1 MTLKM
6 RNLLIKNIAT
16 LVCVMLAP
24 LGIMSENVRI
34 INSSNGLSSQSV
46 LRLCQDSNGFILAG
60 TYTGLN
66 LLNGFSCEPLGIGIG
81 PFLTAGSIIDDIQK
95 GEGSDIWVHTSL
107 GLEKFD
113 LPNGTFEYHPE
124 ISGTFRLATNNNG
137 VVAVMKDDGKIH
149 LYDKANSKFDYTG
162 IDAQGYNRIC
172 NFFVDNYDYLHIA
185 YNDFHLYG
193 KISKDG
199 NGRYTLKAL
208 RKQKK
213 LMSSGVRGTWY
224 KDDYVFVLDSKYNIY
239 KSDITQNSQGN
250 LLPSFVYNI
259 AGLVKERGNVSKI
272 IHDGKDII
280 LGFQHQGAVRLKF
293 QSMNTKVY
301 AEEPLPVKGG
311 VVDILKDRNQD
322 ILWFATD
329 GMGIYLLNHE
339 SYSLKNEIL
348 SRLSD
353 KLISPVRSLY
363 RDKQGNLWVGTKG
376 NGILR
381 YPAYQPF
388 GSRVEPQYI
397 NSSNCQLVN
406 NSVYSFAPSSMNI
419 LWIGSD
425 GDALNYY
432 SYATQSIETLNVGG
446 GKMYNVHDIVEVSPS
461 EIWVATGGHGV
472 FRISL
477 DYRQGKPVARSAKQ
491 LFYDK
496 THPGN
501 SQFTSIC
508 RQGDRYLWIGSRS
521 KGVYRYDLKT
531 GKTRIF
537 SFGDANHNPKND
549 ILSVKVLDN
558 GHVFCATSAGL
569 IRLYDTND
577 PIKWEVVGGQHLHKG
592 NVVFRSATSIGNS
605 VWAVTSNAIIVYNDK
620 TNCLTRLTA
629 DNGIKISEFSD
640 GAAYYD
646 PSTGIK
652 YFGGTNGFVAV
663 SRIDPNAQK
672 DYHPPL
678 YFQNI
683 SFGDS
688 IMALPHEKCGK
699 VKIAYRHNDFVLS
712 YNAPD
717 YIDGSSYFFQYRFS
731 DSEQWV
737 DNGNHRQL
745 SFTNLDYGTYKL
757 KVRYIKGGY
766 TSPEYCLVIRVLPPW
781 YLSWWMKTLYLLF
794 FLAVGGY
801 IAYQYLA
808 RQQDKRQRLVNEMNQ
823 QRKNDVYTSKLRFFT
838 NVTYEF
844 SVPLSLIVGPCQ
856 RILGMNGLN
865 EQVRHYVEIIQRN
878 CQRLNKLIS
887 EILEF
892 QRIESSH
899 RQVNI
904 LNVKVSDE
912 SLSLVDMFQ
921 VMTESRH
928 VRFTVNVQPNIT
940 WSTDYDAFVNITTN
954 MLSNAFK
961 NVHEYGSVG
970 MSLTVEDDCL
980 VMTFSNTGPA
990 IPKEKFAKMFD
1001 RYNIL
1006 DRIEGGKGKDE
1017 TVLEFAI
1024 SRGLIL
1030 LLKGELGMDNHDG
1043 VNVFTVKLP
1052 RLEVE
1057 NNKNADSAMSYMGE
1071 PHAIVESEL
1080 RYKPKNKIVDD
1091 KPTIVLIDDN
1101 DEMLWFI
1108 NDCFEQD
1115 YNVVSFRDSQE
1126 ALDEIV
1132 HYNPE
1137 VIMSEIVLQP
1147 FSGIEVCQRLK
1158 QNVVTAHIPIVLIST
1173 VNNDKTRIAAM
1184 DADADAYIPL
1194 PCDINYMRSVVNKF
1208 MKSNKT
1214 LKNYYESS
1222 LSSYEF
1228 VNAKFIHKEDKELFD
1243 KMMEIIKDNL
1253 TNPELSTQFIA
1264 AKLGLG
1270 VRNLYRRLQNI
1281 TDKKPSAFIKD
1292 MRLEKARQLLTKS
1305 KMSMEEVCYN
1315 SGFVNRGTFYKL
1327 FAAKFNCTPKQ
1338 YHDMMIGKTE
1348 EMLSDYSD
1356 ED

>member
-1 MTLKM
+1 M
-6 RNLLIKNIAT
+6 RNLLKNIAI
-16 LVCVMLAP
+16 LVCFMLAP
-24 LGIMSENVRI
+24 LGLKSENVRI

-46 LRLCQDSNGFILAG
+46 LRLCQDPNGFILAG

-66 LLNGFSCEPLGIGIG
+66 LLNGFTCEPFGIGIG
-81 PFLTAGSIIDDIQK
+81 PFLTAGSIIDDLQN

-124 ISGTFRLATNNNG
+124 ISGMFRLATNKNG
-137 VVAVMKDDGKIH
+137 VVAVMKDDGKIY
-149 LYDKANSKFDYTG
+149 LYNKANAKFDYTG
-162 IDAQGYNRIC
+162 TRVQGYNRIYC
-172 NFFVDNYDYLHIA
+172 FFADNHDFLHIA
-185 YNDFHLYG
+185 YDDGHVYG

-199 NGRYTLKAL
+199 SGNYTLKPL
-208 RKQKK
+208 RRQRSMKSDVK
-213 LMSSGVRGTWY
+213 GAWY
-224 KDDYVFVLDSKYNIY
+224 KDNNVFILDSNYNIF
-239 KSDITQNSQGN
+239 KTDISKNSHGAIQ
-250 LLPSFVYNI
+250 PSFVYNI
-259 AGLVKERGNVSKI
+259 AGLIKERGTVSKVI
-272 IHDGKDII
+272 QDGNDLI
-280 LGFQHQGAVRLKF
+280 LGFQYQGAVRLKF
-293 QSMNTKVY
+293 RSMSTKIY
-301 AEEPLPVKGG
+301 TEEPLPVKGG
-311 VVDILKDRNQD
+311 VMDILKDRNQD

-329 GMGIYLLNHE
+329 GMGIYQINHE
-339 SYSLKNEIL
+339 SYSFQNELL

-353 KLISPVRSLY
+353 KLIAPVRAIY

-388 GSRVEPQYI
+388 GNPVMPQYI
-397 NSSNCQLVN
+397 NSSNSQIVN
-406 NSVYSFAPSSMNI
+406 NSIYCFAPSRMNL

-432 SYATQSIETLNVGG
+432 SYATQSIGTLKAGG

-472 FRISL
+472 FRILL
-477 DYRQGKPVARSAKQ
+477 DYKQGKPVARSVKR

-508 RQGDRYLWIGSRS
+508 RQGNRYLWIGSRS

-537 SFGDANHNPKND
+537 SFGDTVNNPKND

-577 PIKWEVVGGQHLHKG
+577 PIKWEVVGGQNLQRG
-592 NVVFRSATSIGNS
+592 NVVFRSATATKNS
-605 VWAVTSNAIIVYNDK
+605 VWAVTSNDMIVYNDK
-620 TNCLTRLTA
+620 TNSLTRLTA

-646 PSTGIK
+646 PNTGIK

-663 SRIDPNAQK
+663 SRVDPTAKTN
-672 DYHPPL
+672 YHPPL

-688 IMALPHEKCGK
+688 IMALPHEDGGK
-699 VKIAYRHNDFVLS
+699 VKISYRYNDFVLS

-731 DSEQWV
+731 GSDQWV

-745 SFTNLDYGTYKL
+745 SFTNLDYGTYNI
-757 KVRYIKGGY
+757 KVRYIKGDY
-766 TSPEYCLVIRVLPPW
+766 TSPEYSLVIRVLPPW

-801 IAYQYLA
+801 IVYQYMA
-808 RQQDKRQRLVNEMNQ
+808 RQQEKRQRLVNEMNQ

-844 SVPLSLIVGPCQ
+844 SAPLSLIVGPCQ
-856 RILGMNGLN
+856 RILSMGGLN
-865 EQVRHYVEIIQRN
+865 DQIRHYVEIIQRN
-878 CQRLNKLIS
+878 CQRLNKLIA

-899 RQVNI
+899 RQMNI
-904 LNVKVSDE
+904 VNVKVSDE
-912 SLSLVDMFQ
+912 SLSLADMFS
-921 VMTESRH
+921 VMAESRH
-928 VRFTVNVQPNIT
+928 VRFTTKVQPNIT
-940 WSTDYDAFVNITTN
+940 WGTDYDAFVNIATN
-954 MLSNAFK
+954 MLSYAFK
-961 NVHEYGSVG
+961 NVHDYGSVG
-970 MSLTVEDDCL
+970 MSVSVKDNCL

-990 IPKEKFAKMFD
+990 ISQEKFAKMFD
-1001 RYNIL
+1001 RYSIL
-1006 DRIEGGKGKDE
+1006 DRIEGGNGKAKKDA

-1030 LLKGELGMDNHDG
+1030 LLKGDLSMENKDG

-1052 RLEVE
+1052 KQEVGSNE
-1057 NNKNADSAMSYMGE
+1057 KADNAISYMGE

-1115 YNVVSFRDSQE
+1115 YNVVSFRDSKK
-1126 ALDEIV
+1126 AMDELV
-1132 HYNPE
+1132 HYSPE

-1147 FSGIEVCQRLK
+1147 YSGIEVCQRLK
-1158 QNVVTAHIPIVLIST
+1158 QNAVTAHIPVVLIST
-1173 VNNDKTRIAAM
+1173 VNDDKTRIAAM

-1214 LKNYYESS
+1214 LKKYYESS

-1228 VNAKFIHKEDKELFD
+1228 LNAKFIHKEDKELFD
-1243 KMMEIIKDNL
+1243 SMMEIIKDNL
-1253 TNPELSTQFIA
+1253 TNPDLSTQFIA
-1264 AKLGLG
+1264 DKLGLG

-1292 MRLEKARQLLTKS
+1292 VRLEKARQLLTKS

-1348 EMLSDYSD
+1348 EMLSDYTD
-1356 ED
+1356 ENQ